1 VPLILGGFDLLVDI
15 VGAEHRRAKLATQR
29 QAQVEIGADTHLDGS
44 ARHDEVEHVATARAI
59 VGDEVHVTTG
69 NTNAFF
75 VQRTL
80 ESDQFT
86 VQVGELHIRLP
97 HDGFFERQI
106 RFRLL
111 GDGAG
116 RYGIKVTDHAHRV
129 EIVVAVGTD
138 EFEQSGHIGWFI
150 NLDQVVG
157 DEVNDDGKRRDL
169 CVVYLGH
176 RTVRPHA
183 QALAIEHD
191 HFAVER
197 IKRSEP
203 NIAVRE
209 QFTDRQVAFI
219 HTGKQR
225 THQACLEHAASGHAS
240 QPIGSVQSENGCMTD
255 PLTRHTDY
263 GQRPLLET
271 EVLDDPIAQARLWLA
286 QADESK
292 VYEPN
297 AMVLST
303 IDPDGLPSSRT
314 VLLRALDE
322 NGLEFFTN
330 YTSEKGR
337 ALLAHPE
344 VSVVFPWY
352 LIHRQIIVRGIAEPT
367 DPAVSD
373 AYFASRPKGSQIAA
387 VASDQSQPIASRDL
401 LEQKV
406 RDLEAL
412 YGDGDVSRP
421 DTWGG
426 FRIHPSRIE
435 FWQGRSSRMHDRLR
449 FSAGDDGTWNIQRL
463 QP

>member
-1 VPLILGGFDLLVDI
+1 
-15 VGAEHRRAKLATQR
+15 
-29 QAQVEIGADTHLDGS
+29 
-44 ARHDEVEHVATARAI
+44 
-59 VGDEVHVTTG
+59 
-69 NTNAFF
+69 
-75 VQRTL
+75 
-80 ESDQFT
+80 
-86 VQVGELHIRLP
+86 
-97 HDGFFERQI
+97 
-106 RFRLL
+106 
-111 GDGAG
+111 
-116 RYGIKVTDHAHRV
+116 
-129 EIVVAVGTD
+129 
-138 EFEQSGHIGWFI
+138 
-150 NLDQVVG
+150 
-157 DEVNDDGKRRDL
+157 
-169 CVVYLGH
+169 
-176 RTVRPHA
+176 
-183 QALAIEHD
+183 
-191 HFAVER
+191 
-197 IKRSEP
+197 
-203 NIAVRE
+203 
-209 QFTDRQVAFI
+209 
-219 HTGKQR
+219 
-225 THQACLEHAASGHAS
+225 
-240 QPIGSVQSENGCMTD
+240 MTD

-263 GQRPLLET
+263 GQQPLLET
-271 EVLDDPIAQARLWLA
+271 EVLDDPIAQARMWIA

-314 VLLRALDE
+314 VLLRALDH

-426 FRIHPSRIE
+426 FRIRPSRIE

-449 FSAGDDGTWNIQRL
+449 FTRVADGSWSMERL